1 MSTSTLLN
9 LGTRAM
15 FASQAQLQTTGHNI
29 ANANVAGYS
38 RQDTVLTTVGG
49 QYSGAGYY
57 GRGVAVQTVTR
68 AVSAFQTDQVAQTKA
83 QAAADSTR
91 ADMLTRLQDAF
102 GSGEAGLG
110 FAATKLFNAFSDV
123 ASSPADPSARQV
135 VLARSEELAS
145 RFRAS
150 SDQIEALQLAVTE
163 DVGNT
168 VKTINGLAQRVAEL
182 NNQIASTRGS
192 EQQPNDLLDQRDQ
205 LVNELSQ
212 HVQVTR
218 LEQDDGS
225 LNLFIGGGQSL
236 VLGNTAYDM
245 VARADTFDPARV
257 EVAIRVAGVERPFD
271 QQSLGGG
278 TLAGL
283 IGFQNND
290 LSAARNQLGQ
300 LASTLASEVNRQQS
314 LGLSL
319 GGTAGDPLFRHGA
332 ANAVPAT
339 GNAADAAGNP
349 AGSVALTVTDSRA
362 LQASEY
368 ELSVNA
374 DGSFDV
380 LRRSDGQRSAGLV
393 NGAVLDGFQIDF
405 GTSAPLAGDRFLLQP
420 VGTAAQSIELALTDP
435 KGIAAASPIS
445 VTAAPANKGTGR
457 LSSVVIETAAAAPYG
472 SMTLAFGATS
482 AGGGRDYQLLDSGGG
497 LLSSGTWS
505 AGTPIRYDG
514 VAIKI
519 DGVPADTDTFA
530 VGPTTFA
537 ASSNGN
543 ALALQGL
550 ADTAM
555 TLGQTFTN
563 SYAQTLSDV
572 GVRVQSARSAASVSA
587 GVADRAKE
595 ELGAQTGVNL
605 DEEAA
610 RLLQYQQAY
619 QAAAKILQTAQ
630 KVFDTVLSLGG

>member
-38 RQDTVLTTVGG
+38 RQDTKLATVAG

-68 AVSAFQTDQVAQTKA
+68 AVSAFQTDQVAQTRA

-91 ADMLTRLQDAF
+91 SDMLTRLQDAF
-102 GSGEAGLG
+102 GTGEAGLG
-110 FAATKLFNAFSDV
+110 YAATKLFNAFSDV
-123 ASSPADPSARQV
+123 AAAPADPSARQV

-150 SDQIEALQLAVTE
+150 SDQIEALQLSVST

-168 VKTINGLAQRVAEL
+168 VQTVNSLAQRVSEL
-182 NNQIASTRGS
+182 NDKIAGTRGS
-192 EQQPNDLLDQRDQ
+192 GQEPNDLLDQRDQ

-218 LEQDDGS
+218 LDQDDGS

-236 VLGNTAYDM
+236 VLGNTAYEM
-245 VARADTFDPARV
+245 VARADKFDPARV
-257 EVAIRVAGVERPFD
+257 ELAIKVADIERPID
-271 QQSLGGG
+271 AQSLGGG

-283 IGFQNND
+283 IGFQNQD
-290 LSAARNQLGQ
+290 LSAARDQLGQ

-332 ANAVPAT
+332 ANAVPST
-339 GNAADAAGNP
+339 GNAADVSGNLV
-349 AGSVALTVTDSRA
+349 GSLSLTVTDSRA

-380 LRRSDGQRSAGLV
+380 LRRSDGERSAGLV
-393 NGAVLDGFQIDF
+393 SGAVLDGFQIDF
-405 GTSAPLAGDRFLLQP
+405 GAGAPMAGDKFLLRP
-420 VGTAAQSIELALTDP
+420 VGNAAQSIELALTDP
-435 KGIAAASPIS
+435 KGIAAASPVS
-445 VTAAPANKGTGR
+445 VTASPTNKGTGT
-457 LSSVVIETAAAAPYG
+457 LSSVVIENAAATPYAG
-472 SMTLAFGATS
+472 MTLAFGASS
-482 AGGGRDYQLLDSGGG
+482 AGGGRDYQLLDGGG
-497 LLSSGTWS
+497 AMLSSGTWS

-514 VAIKI
+514 IAIKL

-530 VGPTTFA
+530 VAPTTFA

-543 ALALQGL
+543 ALALEGL
-550 ADTAM
+550 ADAAM
-555 TLGQTFTN
+555 SLGQTFTN
-563 SYAQTLSDV
+563 RYAQTLSDM
-572 GVRVQSARSAASVSA
+572 GVRVQSAQSAAAVSA
-587 GVADRAKE
+587 GVADRATE

-610 RLLQYQQAY
+610 RLMQYQQAY
-619 QAAAKILQTAQ
+619 QAAAKILQVAQ
-630 KVFDTVLSLGG
+630 KVFDTVLSLGP